1 MNELL
6 KILLIEDNIN
16 DCEIELD
23 ILKKSGLQFESVVVM
38 NEEQYL
44 QQLDQ
49 FQPDVILADYTLPQ
63 FNATDA
69 LNILHQRSLH
79 LPFILVTGT
88 VSEEFAA
95 GIIKLGADDYIL
107 KSSLTRLPSAI
118 ESSLQKKKAEQA
130 LHLEQERNEF
140 KARLLAKVGQAII
153 ATTIDGAITYWNN
166 AAEKIYG
173 WSADEVMDRNIVDI
187 TSVDQ
192 SKTQANEIMKDL
204 KAGKSWTGE
213 LYARRKDG
221 SIFPILV
228 TDSPV
233 LDEQGSLTCII
244 GVSTDI
250 SARKKVEQ
258 ELKEMENQILSQK
271 IQEQK
276 KITRAILNAQE
287 QERNYMG
294 GELHDNINQLLAGT
308 KLYLG
313 MVLKRKEDAE
323 ELIKYSV
330 HLVDTAINEIR
341 LLSRKHVTPLK
352 NVNLKQLLDGLVAN
366 LNTTTRIQ
374 TVLEYN
380 TVKPLGDDLKLTI
393 YRIIQEQL
401 NNIVKHA
408 DAKHAKIKIA
418 DSKNCIALEI
428 VDSGKGFDTSKERKG
443 IGISNMI
450 NRVESFN
457 GEINIKSSPGNGCII
472 TVTFPYQNNEG
483 ELTATSLVTTV
494 AGIEN

>member
-69 LNILHQRSLH
+69 LNILHQRSLR

-118 ESSLQKKKAEQA
+118 ESSLQKKKAKQA

-192 SKTQANEIMKDL
+192 SKTQANEIMSDL
-204 KAGKSWTGE
+204 KAGKSW
-213 LYARRKDG
+213 
-221 SIFPILV
+221 
-228 TDSPV
+228 
-233 LDEQGSLTCII
+233 
-244 GVSTDI
+244 
-250 SARKKVEQ
+250 
-258 ELKEMENQILSQK
+258 
-271 IQEQK
+271 
-276 KITRAILNAQE
+276 
-287 QERNYMG
+287 
-294 GELHDNINQLLAGT
+294 
-308 KLYLG
+308 
-313 MVLKRKEDAE
+313 
-323 ELIKYSV
+323 
-330 HLVDTAINEIR
+330 
-341 LLSRKHVTPLK
+341 
-352 NVNLKQLLDGLVAN
+352 
-366 LNTTTRIQ
+366 
-374 TVLEYN
+374 
-380 TVKPLGDDLKLTI
+380 
-393 YRIIQEQL
+393 
-401 NNIVKHA
+401 
-408 DAKHAKIKIA
+408 
-418 DSKNCIALEI
+418 
-428 VDSGKGFDTSKERKG
+428 
-443 IGISNMI
+443 
-450 NRVESFN
+450 
-457 GEINIKSSPGNGCII
+457 
-472 TVTFPYQNNEG
+472 
-483 ELTATSLVTTV
+483 
-494 AGIEN
+494 